1 MRRTRRWL
9 TGTVLAV
16 TLGVTGCSDSAAGDP
31 PGDAVPSEEADSSG
45 DPDPVDGGEEDPDGI
60 DPERAVSTTMT
71 TPTAAPRLPP
81 GTTTP
86 TTTTADPAPGQAP
99 GVPSRELGLC
109 FAV

>member
-31 PGDAVPSEEADSSG
+31 PGDAVPSEEADPSG

-60 DPERAVSTTMT
+60 DP
-71 TPTAAPRLPP
+71 
-81 GTTTP
+81 GTGGLDDDDDTDGGS
-86 TTTTADPAPGQAP
+86 TADPGDDDTDDDN
-99 GVPSRELGLC
+99 G
-109 FAV
+109 

>member
-31 PGDAVPSEEADSSG
+31 PGDAVPSEEADLSG

-60 DPERAVSTTMT
+60 DP
-71 TPTAAPRLPP
+71 
-81 GTTTP
+81 GTGGLDDDDDTDGGS
-86 TTTTADPAPGQAP
+86 TADPGDDDTDDDN
-99 GVPSRELGLC
+99 G
-109 FAV
+109 